1 MSSEHLAVLSKIKT
15 VSDMVEAFP
24 ATRRNQERNMKN
36 LYSDQYQSLTRVI
49 SNTGKTGGKSDFLV
63 APTRLV
69 PIQAICE
76 PSG

>member
-1 MSSEHLAVLSKIKT
+1 MQVKS
-15 VSDMVEAFP
+15 
-24 ATRRNQERNMKN
+24 
-36 LYSDQYQSLTRVI
+36 LYNI

-76 PSG
+76 PSGQF